1 MGKLHAPFKT
11 SSSFNH
17 TQSSTFM
24 LRFHRTFSKCTILVF
39 QISGVGALSVSRTF
53 LEKPKPSSKAKTLH
67 GGAEPLGCG
76 PCLPSP
82 RKACLFCSSRAV
94 RTEAG
99 LWHPVTFTA
108 PVRPPRRGHP
118 GNVRRTSGRT
128 LDRPTGRVCA
138 PCTSMHT
145 QTSAA
150 LHSLSHL
157 EALLVT
163 LSCKPRIEACV

>member
-24 LRFHRTFSKCTILVF
+24 LCFHRTFSKCTISVF

-67 GGAEPLGCG
+67 GGAEPSGCG

-82 RKACLFCSSRAV
+82 RKGLSLLQLESGQDRSWALASCDIYGARAAS
-94 RTEAG
+94 TAG
-99 LWHPVTFTA
+99 
-108 PVRPPRRGHP
+108 PPRQREADLRQDAGQAH
-118 GNVRRTSGRT
+118 RA
-128 LDRPTGRVCA
+128 RVCPLHLHPHSNICSTA
-138 PCTSMHT
+138 FPKPPRG
-145 QTSAA
+145 AA
-150 LHSLSHL
+150 SN
-157 EALLVT
+157 
-163 LSCKPRIEACV
+163 P